1 MEAFGTSDFFKSK
14 SIFQIMVRCE
24 NMVLSVH
31 WEVVFANVGSVV
43 NPQPKVI
50 GVKCRFGAPRDLVSL
65 YRNI

>member
-1 MEAFGTSDFFKSK
+1 
-14 SIFQIMVRCE
+14 
-24 NMVLSVH
+24 MVLSAH

-65 YRNI
+65 LLHGRRVTKDD